1 MLNLRVATPFGGP
14 VLPDVKM
21 TNPGLLTSKTLLDEK
36 ITVERSKN
44 FLVIQE
50 VIVMGLYSLLVS
62 GLLAILLVSSQY
74 SSEQRVA

>member
-1 MLNLRVATPFGGP
+1 M
-14 VLPDVKM
+14 LPDVKM
-21 TNPGLLTSKTLLDEK
+21 SSPGLLTSKILLDEK

-62 GLLAILLVSSQY
+62 GLLAILLVSSKY
-74 SSEQRVA
+74 SSEERAA

>member
-1 MLNLRVATPFGGP
+1 M
-14 VLPDVKM
+14 LPDVKM
-21 TNPGLLTSKTLLDEK
+21 SSPGLLTSKTLLDEK

-62 GLLAILLVSSQY
+62 GLLAILLVSSKY
-74 SSEQRVA
+74 SSEERAA